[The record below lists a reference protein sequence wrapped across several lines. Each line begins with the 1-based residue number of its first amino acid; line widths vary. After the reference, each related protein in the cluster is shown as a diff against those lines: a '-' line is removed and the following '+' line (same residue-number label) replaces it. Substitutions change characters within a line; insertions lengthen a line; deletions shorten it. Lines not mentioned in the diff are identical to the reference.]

1 MCLGNLWSWIN
12 ALWNPPTVSGYGP
25 PEALNQFCRNGEKWE
40 PPVLWKGNSVFEGT
54 KGRQV
59 QTKWIKA
66 SRELC
71 KTGKENERE
80 ECERKHKEEA
90 IEESFFKKKKK
101 KRWLNRLPNCQER
114 NKLSFLS
121 WNPWVSTV
129 PSSLCPRND

>member
-1 MCLGNLWSWIN
+1 M
-12 ALWNPPTVSGYGP
+12 
-25 PEALNQFCRNGEKWE
+25 EKGES
-40 PPVLWKGNSVFEGT
+40 PLYFGIRKGNNVFEGT

-59 QTKWIKA
+59 QTKWIKD

-80 ECERKHKEEA
+80 EYERKQKEEA
-90 IEESFFKKKKK
+90 VEESFFFK

-129 PSSLCPRND
+129 PSPLRLRND

>member
-1 MCLGNLWSWIN
+1 M
-12 ALWNPPTVSGYGP
+12 
-25 PEALNQFCRNGEKWE
+25 EKSE
-40 PPVLWKGNSVFEGT
+40 SRLYFGIRKGNNVFEGT

-59 QTKWIKA
+59 QTKWIKD

-101 KRWLNRLPNCQER
+101 
-114 NKLSFLS
+114 
-121 WNPWVSTV
+121 
-129 PSSLCPRND
+129 DD